1 MPSGNAR
8 ASVSEVIEAIIIGLG
23 MTFLECF
30 LCYLMGSRVGRENLW
45 WWGFLIGWAGVIV
58 VAVKTRNL
66 TIRPLKA
73 RTRRGLLFLED
84 EELNAK
90 LLELEGHASVSFE
103 SRVTF
108 C

>member
-23 MTFLECF
+23 LKFLECF
-30 LCYLMGSRVGRENLW
+30 LCYLMGSRVGRKNLW
-45 WWGFLIGWAGVIV
+45 WWGFFIGWVGVIV

-73 RTRRGLLFLED
+73 RTRRGPLSLED
-84 EELNAK
+84 EELNAAQ
-90 LLELEGHASVSFE
+90 LELAGHASVDFE
-103 SRVTF
+103 SRVIF